1 VKKIYNKISK
11 FVPTALQC
19 TVFSEIFKTN
29 FFQTFSMMQ
38 NMCNFCNGKLVPV
51 KARIRER
58 IGCPSNCSGI
68 VLEKTVGQK
77 CSKCGNYFQ
86 SDLGKRF

>member
-1 VKKIYNKISK
+1 MKKLFNKCSK
-11 FVPTALQC
+11 SVPTALQC
-19 TVFSEIFKTN
+19 TGFSKIFKTN
-29 FFQTFSMMQ
+29 FSQICSMIQ

-58 IGCPSNCSGI
+58 IGCPSNCSGV

-77 CSKCGNYFQ
+77 CSNCGKYFQ
-86 SDLGKRF
+86 SNLAKLF